1 MKGSERLLPLMNINF
16 KTGASLLQICNDKNI
31 PISEVMLLRETKY
44 LGFDYKE
51 VWSKMEHAWSIMKN
65 ASKQASAGD
74 IVSMGGL
81 IGGEAAKINK
91 RRLDGAS
98 PVCGNLM
105 SKAIAYAMGVLEVNA
120 SMGLIVAAPT
130 AGSSGVI
137 PGSFLAI
144 QEELNISDEAI
155 IKALFNAGAVGYL
168 IAYNATVAGAEGG
181 CQAEVGSASA
191 MAASAITELM
201 GGTPTQ
207 CLSAASGAIANILG
221 LVCDP
226 IGGLVEAP
234 CQQRNAMG
242 VSNALISAEISL
254 SGIGNLVPFDEV
266 VAVMYNVGRSMPHEL
281 RETALGGMASAPSAC
296 SRCKK

>member
-1 MKGSERLLPLMNINF
+1 MNFNSGAELL
-16 KTGASLLQICNDKNI
+16 KICEEIDI
-31 PISEVMLLRETKY
+31 PISEAMLQREINY
-44 LGFDYKE
+44 LEKNQDE
-51 VWSKMEHAWSIMKN
+51 VLIRMEHAWSIMKN
-65 ASKQASAGD
+65 SAIQALEGNVAS
-74 IVSMGGL
+74 VGGL
-81 IGGEAAKINK
+81 IGGESGKLTK
-91 RRLDGAS
+91 RRLSGYSSA
-98 PVCGNLM
+98 CGSLM
-105 SKAIAYAMGVLEVNA
+105 SKAIAYAMGVLEVNS

-144 QEELNISDEAI
+144 QEEMKLSDEAM

-168 IAYNATVAGAEGG
+168 IAYNATISGAEGG

-201 GGTPTQ
+201 GGTPSQ
-207 CLSAASGAIANILG
+207 CLHAASGAMANILG

-242 VSNALISAEISL
+242 VSNGLISAEIAL
-254 SGIGNLVPFDEV
+254 SGIENVVPFDEV
-266 VAVMYNVGRSMPHEL
+266 VAVMYHVGRNMPQEL
-281 RETALGGMASAPSAC
+281 RETALGGLAVAPSAC
-296 SRCKK
+296 ARCAK

>member
-1 MKGSERLLPLMNINF
+1 MNFNSGAELL
-16 KTGASLLQICNDKNI
+16 KICEEIDI
-31 PISEVMLLRETKY
+31 PISEAMLQREINY
-44 LGFDYKE
+44 LEKSQDE
-51 VWSKMEHAWSIMKN
+51 VLNRMEHAWSIMKN
-65 ASKQASAGD
+65 SARQALEGNVAS
-74 IVSMGGL
+74 VGGL
-81 IGGEAAKINK
+81 IGGESAKLTK
-91 RRLDGAS
+91 RRLSGYSSA
-98 PVCGNLM
+98 CGSLM
-105 SKAIAYAMGVLEVNA
+105 SKAIAYAMGVLEVNS

-144 QEELNISDEAI
+144 QEEMKLSDEAM

-168 IAYNATVAGAEGG
+168 IAYNATISGAEGG

-201 GGTPTQ
+201 GGTPSQ
-207 CLSAASGAIANILG
+207 CLHAASGAMANILG

-242 VSNALISAEISL
+242 VSNGLISAEIAL
-254 SGIGNLVPFDEV
+254 SGIENVVPFDEV
-266 VAVMYNVGRSMPHEL
+266 VAVMYHVGRNMPQEL
-281 RETALGGMASAPSAC
+281 RETALGGLAVAPSAC
-296 SRCKK
+296 ARCAK